1 MTNTWVY
8 LNDQFIQENK
18 ISEIILDRGL
28 FFGDGVFESMRVF
41 KGKGIGLKYHIDRL
55 FQGLEIL
62 QIEHTWNVEQIEKT
76 ILEIAK
82 QTNCDDCYVRITV
95 TRGKWM
101 GSVPPMMSSKPN
113 LIIVCKKF
121 LPFKPELYEK
131 GFRTLILTT
140 RRNETSPLSQIKSL
154 NYLDNILGRMQAL
167 EKGYDEGVFLN
178 TRGLLTE
185 GTASNLFLIQDNI
198 LLTPPLE
205 DGVLGGVTR
214 KIVLQSASSLGL
226 KTQIRSLLPEEI
238 VESDEGFLT
247 NSSMGIVPWVQSDHN
262 TIGKNNM
269 GIWTRKIR
277 ELYEQMRENPDSLL

>member
-8 LNDQFIQENK
+8 LNDQFVQQNE

-41 KGKGIGLKYHIDRL
+41 KGKAIGIKHHIERL
-55 FQGLEIL
+55 FQGLDVL
-62 QIEHTWNVEQIEKT
+62 QIEHAWAIEQIEKIT
-76 ILEIAK
+76 LEVAK
-82 QTNCDDCYVRITV
+82 QTGFEDCYVRIMV

-101 GSVPPMMSSKPN
+101 GSVPPMIPSKPN
-113 LIIVCKKF
+113 LMIICKKF

-131 GFRTLILTT
+131 GFRTLTLNT

-167 EKGYDEGVFLN
+167 EKGYDEGIFLN
-178 TRGLLTE
+178 TRCLLTE
-185 GTASNLFLIQDNI
+185 GTASNLFLLQDNL

-214 KIVLQSASSLGL
+214 KIILQSAASLGL

-238 VESDEGFLT
+238 LESDEAFLT
-247 NSSMGIVPWVQSDHN
+247 NSSMGIIPWVQSDN
-262 TIGKNNM
+262 KIIGKDPARK
-269 GIWTRKIR
+269 GTRKIR
-277 ELYEQMRENPDSLL
+277 EFYEQIRIG